1 MSSYL
6 YVGGRISSL
15 AVDPHKWLYMPLE
28 CGCAVVRDKQAM
40 RDTFSLVPPYLRD
53 DTALPWFSEFG
64 VQQSRGFRALKL
76 WMTLQQVGENGYRQL
91 ISRDIELAYAL
102 QERIRARDDFELVAA
117 GPLSVTCF
125 RYSPQHDGDVAALNR
140 ALLDIVQREGR
151 VFLTSTDLNGEFALR
166 ACIVNFRT
174 TESDLDVLLDT
185 IADAGQ
191 RVLAQA

>member
-1 MSSYL
+1 MLLLYNNHLRTCPPDAAPIRSLTSPVMNSYL

-117 GPLSVTCF
+117 G
-125 RYSPQHDGDVAALNR
+125 
-140 ALLDIVQREGR
+140 
-151 VFLTSTDLNGEFALR
+151 
-166 ACIVNFRT
+166 
-174 TESDLDVLLDT
+174 
-185 IADAGQ
+185 
-191 RVLAQA
+191 

>member
-151 VFLTSTDLNGEFALR
+151 VFLTSTDLNGVFALR

-174 TESDLDVLLDT
+174 TEADLDALLDT

>member
-1 MSSYL
+1 
-6 YVGGRISSL
+6 
-15 AVDPHKWLYMPLE
+15 
-28 CGCAVVRDKQAM
+28 
-40 RDTFSLVPPYLRD
+40 
-53 DTALPWFSEFG
+53 
-64 VQQSRGFRALKL
+64 
-76 WMTLQQVGENGYRQL
+76 

-166 ACIVNFRT
+166 DCIVNFRT

>member
-1 MSSYL
+1 MSPCL

>member
-64 VQQSRGFRALKL
+64 LQQSRGFRALKL

-151 VFLTSTDLNGEFALR
+151 VFLTSTDLNGVFALR

>member
-1 MSSYL
+1 MSPCL
-6 YVGGRISSL
+6 YVGGRTSSL

-64 VQQSRGFRALKL
+64 LQQSRGFRALKL

-151 VFLTSTDLNGEFALR
+151 VFLTSTDLNGVFALR

-174 TESDLDVLLDT
+174 TEADLDALLDT